1 MNHFATCVDY
11 YKYVEVGESCAAT
24 QWIYNDKYNTACHEQ
39 CAVTFLP
46 FFCFWGWG
54 RGRGM
59 AQWGVFCLVSVL
71 ADQLERVK
79 KETVKDEEEEED
91 CTLEHPGGAG
101 HDD

>member
-1 MNHFATCVDY
+1 
-11 YKYVEVGESCAAT
+11 
-24 QWIYNDKYNTACHEQ
+24 
-39 CAVTFLP
+39 
-46 FFCFWGWG
+46 
-54 RGRGM
+54 M

-101 HDD
+101 HDDQLLTNVI